1 MRTVDDGERIARGL
15 QTWFSPAQ
23 PWPFR
28 AIFRTSQMSP
38 FILNHPGIFLPILF
52 ILFVALGF
60 TAAPVWTFALMAL
73 VVCAGFG
80 CGWWTLLAV
89 ALIGGVFSYVP
100 ARRLLF
106 SNPVMRLLIK
116 MKFLP
121 VISQTER
128 EALEAGTVWADA
140 ELFSG
145 KPNWDQLLAEPYPDL
160 NEKERAFLDGPAQ
173 TVCNMT
179 NDWEVFQNRDL
190 PSEVWDYLKKEK
202 FFGMI
207 IPESFGGLGL
217 SASANSAVVAKLA
230 SCSGP
235 LGITVMVPNSLGPAE
250 LLLHYGTKE
259 QQDHYLPRLADGREV
274 PCFALT
280 EPGAGSDA
288 GSIQAS
294 GEVFL
299 DEDGEWK
306 LRLNWD
312 KRYITLAAVST
323 LLGLAFKLY
332 DPGNH
337 LGKGEEVGITCALV
351 PTNLPGVKLGQ
362 RHDPLGVPFYNC
374 PTQGEDVIVPLDAI
388 IGGSEGAG
396 KGWLMLMECLS
407 AGRGISLPASS
418 TASSQM
424 ASRVAGTY
432 AAIRKQF
439 GMPIGKFEGIVEP
452 LSRIAGRAYILEA
465 ARRYTLGA
473 LDQGKKPAVVTAMVK
488 YNFTELGRDSITD
501 AMDVVGGAGI
511 SLGPRNLLAHAYI
524 AQPIGIT
531 VEGANILTRT
541 LVVFGQGAIRCHP
554 FAYREMAA
562 VAARDVPEFDEAFC
576 GHVSH
581 VLRNTCRSFVLSI
594 TRGLFAYSPVDG
606 PAAKHY
612 KKLAWCSA
620 TFATMADLALGMFG
634 GNLKRKGALTGRF
647 ADVFSWLYLGNAV
660 LRRFEAE
667 GRKSEDVAFLNWSMD
682 FTLYKIQQ
690 GFDGIF
696 KNFDVPL
703 LGWFFRGPIAVWS
716 RCNAVGTYPSDRDSA
731 KLATAIQTQGEQRDR
746 ITPTIY
752 HSDSPDHPLRA
763 LEHAFDLC
771 TQAEPVIAKIKK
783 AIRKGDLP
791 RGKPLPAAEQARDK
805 NIISEAEYKLLK
817 EAEAAREDRI
827 QVDSFT
833 LDEYMQTA
841 TKNDAQ
847 KPDQSPGALAG

>member
-1 MRTVDDGERIARGL
+1 MP
-15 QTWFSPAQ
+15 S
-23 PWPFR
+23 
-28 AIFRTSQMSP
+28 
-38 FILNHPGIFLPILF
+38 FILPHPGIFIPILVLF
-52 ILFVALGF
+52 FLALGYLEAPIWGFAVLAFVAAVGLGF
-60 TAAPVWTFALMAL
+60 PWWLL
-73 VVCAGFG
+73 VPIVVIG
-80 CGWWTLLAV
+80 AV
-89 ALIGGVFSYVP
+89 LSHKP
-100 ARRLLF
+100 TRRALF
-106 SNPVMRLLIK
+106 SGPMLKLLIK

-145 KPNWDQLLAEPYPDL
+145 KPDWDKLISEPYPGL
-160 NEKERAFLDGPAQ
+160 NEKEQAFIDGPAQ

-179 NDWEVFQNRDL
+179 DDWEVFQNRDL
-190 PSEVWDYLKKEK
+190 SDDVWDYLKKEK

-207 IPESFGGLGL
+207 IPESYGGLGL

-250 LLLHYGTKE
+250 LLLHYGTDDQKN
-259 QQDHYLPRLADGREV
+259 HYLPRLADGREV

-288 GSIQAS
+288 GSITAS
-294 GEVFL
+294 GEVFQ
-299 DEDGEWK
+299 DEDGVWK
-306 LRLNWD
+306 MRLHWN

-323 LLGLAFKLY
+323 LLGLAFKLR
-332 DPGNH
+332 DPRNH
-337 LGKGEEVGITCALV
+337 LGKGENVGITCALV
-351 PTNLPGVKLGQ
+351 PTDLPGVVLGE
-362 RHDPLGVPFYNC
+362 RHDPMGVPFYNC
-374 PTQGEDVIVPLDAI
+374 PTHGEGVVVSLDAI
-388 IGGSEGAG
+388 IGGKAGAG
-396 KGWLMLMECLS
+396 KGWLMLMECLA

-424 ASRVAGTY
+424 ASRVAGSY

-473 LDQGKKPAVVTAMVK
+473 LDQGFKPAVVTAMAK
-488 YNFTELGRDSITD
+488 YNFTELARDSITD

-511 SLGPRNLLAHAYI
+511 SRGPRNLLAHAYI

-554 FAYREMAA
+554 YAYREMAA
-562 VAARDVPEFDEAFC
+562 VEAGDVHEFDEAFC
-576 GHVSH
+576 GHIGH
-581 VLRNTCRSFVLSI
+581 VLRNTCRSLILSC
-594 TRGLFAYSPVDG
+594 TRGIFSSYPVPG
-606 PAAKHY
+606 PAGKY
-612 KKLAWCSA
+612 YRKLSWASA
-620 TFATMADLALGMFG
+620 SFATMSDLALGLYG

-667 GRKSEDVAFLNWSMD
+667 GRRDEDVAFLNWSMD
-682 FTLYKIQQ
+682 FTMARIQE

-703 LGWFFRGPIAVWS
+703 VGWFFRGPIATWS
-716 RCNAVGTYPSDRDSA
+716 RFNSLGSDPSDRQSHRIA
-731 KLATAIQTQGEQRDR
+731 RAIQTPGEQRDR
-746 ITPTIY
+746 ITPIIF
-752 HSDSPDHPLRA
+752 HADSESHPLRQ
-763 LEHAFDLC
+763 LERAFDLC
-771 TQAEPVIAKIKK
+771 AKADPVVAKIKR
-783 AIRKGDLP
+783 AMRKGDLP
-791 RGKPLPAAEQARDK
+791 KGKPLAAADQARDAQ
-805 NIISEAEYKLLK
+805 IISASEYDLLQQ
-817 EAEAAREDRI
+817 AEAARDDRI
-827 QVDSFT
+827 QVDSFS
-833 LDEYMQTA
+833 LKEYMQTSVKQE
-841 TKNDAQ
+841 TE
-847 KPDQSPGALAG
+847 PGRRAPGTLLG

>member
-1 MRTVDDGERIARGL
+1 
-15 QTWFSPAQ
+15 
-23 PWPFR
+23 
-28 AIFRTSQMSP
+28 MSP
-38 FILNHPGIFLPILF
+38 FILNHPGILLPILF
-52 ILFVALGF
+52 VVFVALGF
-60 TAAPVWTFALMAL
+60 MAAPIWTFAIFA
-73 VVCAGFG
+73 VVVATGLGFG
-80 CGWWTLLAV
+80 WWALATV
-89 ALIGGVFSYVP
+89 AVIGAIFSYKP
-100 ARRLLF
+100 TRRLLF
-106 SNPVMRLLIK
+106 SNPMMHLLIK

-128 EALEAGTVWADA
+128 EALEAGTIWADA

-145 KPNWDQLLAEPYPDL
+145 KPDWDKLIAEPYPDL
-160 NEKERAFLDGPAQ
+160 NEKERAFIDGPAQ

-190 PSEVWDYLKKEK
+190 PEDVWDYLKKEK

-217 SASANSAVVAKLA
+217 SASANSAVVAKLS

-250 LLLHYGTKE
+250 LLLHYGTEE
-259 QQDHYLPRLADGREV
+259 QKNHYLPRLADGREV

-306 LRLNWD
+306 LRLNWN

-351 PTNLPGVKLGQ
+351 PTNLPGVILGQ
-362 RHDPLGVPFYNC
+362 RHDPMGVPFFNC
-374 PTQGEDVIVPLDAI
+374 PTQGEDVIVSLDAI
-388 IGGSEGAG
+388 IGGPAGAG
-396 KGWLMLMECLS
+396 RGWLMLMECLA

-424 ASRVAGTY
+424 ASRVAGSY
-432 AAIRKQF
+432 AAVRKQF

-473 LDQGKKPAVVTAMVK
+473 LDRGDKPAVVTAMAK
-488 YNFTELGRDSITD
+488 YNFTELARESIKD

-511 SLGPRNLLAHAYI
+511 SLGPRNLLGHAYI
-524 AQPIGIT
+524 SQPIGIT

-554 FAYREMAA
+554 YAYREMAA
-562 VAARDVPEFDEAFC
+562 VAARDANEFDEAFT
-576 GHVSH
+576 GHISH

-594 TRGLFAYSPVDG
+594 TRGMFAYSPVTG
-606 PAAKHY
+606 PAAKYY
-612 KKLAWCSA
+612 KKLAWSSA
-620 TFATMADLALGMFG
+620 SFATMADLALGLFG

-667 GRKSEDVAFLNWSMD
+667 GRKPEDEAFLNWAMD
-682 FTLYKIQQ
+682 LTLSNIQT

-703 LGWFFRGPIAVWS
+703 VSWFFRGPIGVWS
-716 RCNAVGTYPSDRDSA
+716 RFNAVGTYPSDRDSA
-731 KLATAIQTQGEQRDR
+731 ELAEAIQTPSALRDR
-746 ITPTIY
+746 ITPTIFQA
-752 HSDSPDHPLRA
+752 DSPEHPLSK

-771 TQAEPVIAKIKK
+771 SQADVVVAKIKA
-783 AIRKGDLP
+783 AIRKRELP
-791 RGKPLPAAEQARDK
+791 KEKPLKVVDHARDK
-805 NIISEAEYKLLK
+805 GVITTDEYDLLK
-817 EAEAAREDRI
+817 EAEAAREDLI
-827 QVDSFT
+827 QVDSFA
-833 LDEYMQTA
+833 LDEYMKTA
-841 TKNDAQ
+841 LPRDR
-847 KPDQSPGALAG
+847 PGLSQVSEALAG